1 MSNSFRTILAV
12 PGSNEKM
19 IEKSRTLSVDHLFLD
34 LEDSVTPNS
43 KELARRIVVN
53 ALLQGGFTG
62 NIPLVRINDLESP
75 WWLKDLSKIIQGAGS
90 HINSLIVPKVQS
102 AEQVVQIDAEI
113 SKLEREIKLPE
124 GKFKIQ
130 VQIESA
136 SGVMNLK
143 EIAKA
148 SGRLSA
154 LVFGPG
160 DFAASIGMQTLHLGD
175 NPVDYAGHDA
185 YHPILMQI
193 LVAARANN
201 LLAIDGPYSDISNL
215 EGLTRSAQNSAA
227 LGFDGKWV
235 IHPSQIET
243 VNEIF
248 TPRQSVFDE
257 SEALLELLEGSTS
270 QGAILFNGKMVDE
283 ASRKMAIAIAEKGR
297 AAGMSRS
304 HNAKRDQES
313 KS

>member
-12 PGSNEKM
+12 PGSSEKM
-19 IEKSRTLSVDHLFLD
+19 IDKSRTLSVDHIFLD

-43 KELARRIVVN
+43 KESARRSVVS

-62 NIPLVRINDLESP
+62 NAPLVRINDLETP
-75 WWLKDLSKIIQGAGS
+75 WWQDDLAQILLGAGS
-90 HINSLIVPKVQS
+90 LFNSIIVPKVQS
-102 AEQVVQIDAEI
+102 AEQVARVDSEI
-113 SKLEREIKLPE
+113 SKLERELNLPD

-148 SGRLSA
+148 SSRMSA

-175 NPVDYAGHDA
+175 NPVGYDGHDA
-185 YHPILMQI
+185 YHPILIQI

-215 EGLTRSAQNSAA
+215 EGLTRSARNSAA

-235 IHPSQIET
+235 IHPSQIEI

-257 SEALLELLEGSTS
+257 SEDLLELLADSTS

-283 ASRKMAIAIAEKGR
+283 ASRKMAIVIAEKGR
-297 AAGMSRS
+297 AAGMARS
-304 HNAKRDQES
+304 KNSIRNQES